1 MVWVRSPVYFYK
13 RGDTFYF
20 SRTVPSDL
28 QHRFDK
34 RKIEVSL
41 RTKSKTKASKSAAA
55 LSDRLERYWDSL
67 RMEMIYS
74 RELGLSVIGEA
85 AAQDSSNLTFDEV
98 LKLYHRLKGVG
109 KTKLFFEGSERSIR
123 YLRDCLGHNSIDS
136 LTPGDAGQFR
146 DYLLDRG
153 MSSSSVRRVIASV
166 RAIINLVI
174 KEYGLSRPNIFNGVF
189 IPKDLNKRERPPI
202 PPDEIKSIQN
212 ECVSVDDEPRWLLAL
227 ISDTGMRLAEA
238 CGLLHSDIQIKEAV
252 PHLVIREHPW
262 RRLKTSSSSRKL
274 PLVGAALWAA
284 ERITEQQTEF
294 AFPKYCSQDGCKANS
309 ASATLNKWLKLRVSE
324 NCVIHSFRHS
334 LRDRLRAVECPADIA
349 DSIGGWTT
357 VGVGQGYGRGYGL
370 AVKKK
375 WMLELE

>member
-74 RELGLSVIGEA
+74 RELGLSVIGEG
-85 AAQDSSNLTFDEV
+85 AAQHLSNLTFDEV

-123 YLRDCLGHNSIDS
+123 YLKDCLGHNSIDC
-136 LTPGDAGQFR
+136 LAPGDAGQFR

-166 RAIINLVI
+166 RVI
-174 KEYGLSRPNIFNGVF
+174 LFHVRSAFCV
-189 IPKDLNKRERPPI
+189 L
-202 PPDEIKSIQN
+202 
-212 ECVSVDDEPRWLLAL
+212 ECELLG
-227 ISDTGMRLAEA
+227 SDF
-238 CGLLHSDIQIKEAV
+238 D
-252 PHLVIREHPW
+252 
-262 RRLKTSSSSRKL
+262 
-274 PLVGAALWAA
+274 
-284 ERITEQQTEF
+284 
-294 AFPKYCSQDGCKANS
+294 AFS
-309 ASATLNKWLKLRVSE
+309 
-324 NCVIHSFRHS
+324 
-334 LRDRLRAVECPADIA
+334 
-349 DSIGGWTT
+349 
-357 VGVGQGYGRGYGL
+357 
-370 AVKKK
+370 
-375 WMLELE
+375 